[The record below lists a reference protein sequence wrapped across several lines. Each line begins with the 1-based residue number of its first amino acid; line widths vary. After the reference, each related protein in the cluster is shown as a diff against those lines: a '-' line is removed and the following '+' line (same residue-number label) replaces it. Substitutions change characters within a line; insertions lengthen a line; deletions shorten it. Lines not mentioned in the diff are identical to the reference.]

1 MAEWYRINAEGT
13 GPAVVYLYGRIGQD
27 WFGDGNA
34 SKEFAQELDALSPRD
49 IDLRVNSEGGDV
61 FEGYAIYSALNRY
74 PGRVTAY
81 VDGLAASAASFLIM
95 ASNEIVMGEASYLMI
110 HDAWALAAGNAE
122 ELREIAQRLDSID
135 SQMADIYSRRASK
148 SDEDIREAMAAETWF
163 TAQEAVEWGLADR
176 IDESLK
182 AAACISR
189 DAAKLFGSVPD
200 GIDID
205 DQPLI
210 ADTQEVEGTRQ
221 EPGLEDDGQ
230 EPAAALKAVA
240 LSSGRVV
247 YLIRERKDE

>member
-1 MAEWYRINAEGT
+1 
-13 GPAVVYLYGRIGQD
+13 
-27 WFGDGNA
+27 
-34 SKEFAQELDALSPRD
+34 
-49 IDLRVNSEGGDV
+49 
-61 FEGYAIYSALNRY
+61 
-74 PGRVTAY
+74 
-81 VDGLAASAASFLIM
+81 
-95 ASNEIVMGEASYLMI
+95 
-110 HDAWALAAGNAE
+110 
-122 ELREIAQRLDSID
+122 
-135 SQMADIYSRRASK
+135 
-148 SDEDIREAMAAETWF
+148 MAAETWF